1 MVKRVYNRNHSANK
15 LIKFYQHFSSC
26 HSPSYT
32 QCKPEGFILTI
43 FPKAPSQHQLSF
55 LQRVIQ
61 SCFLLG
67 KNLGSAFYLKYIDQS
82 PFSQA
87 SSYKDAHTSCSKTI
101 RLHILWEMLLPATTQ
116 GQGRQTSQPLFM
128 APHFLVY
135 EIPSSALSLSSG

>member
-55 LQRVIQ
+55 LQ

-87 SSYKDAHTSCSKTI
+87 SSYKDAHTSCSKTNP
-101 RLHILWEMLLPATTQ
+101 LHILWEMLLPATTQ
-116 GQGRQTSQPLFM
+116 GQRRETSQPLFM

-135 EIPSSALSLSSG
+135 EIPSSVLSLSSG